1 MRDKPPK
8 EMAYEELLHKAE
20 AGAAA
25 LSPVVRLISQQI
37 SEVRATR
44 RLTKVI
50 LGIAI
55 VILAVGIASAVG
67 IAFIVIPLLTRN

>member
-1 MRDKPPK
+1 
-8 EMAYEELLHKAE
+8 MAEELAKETAHEELIRKAD
-20 AGAAA
+20 AGSAA

-37 SEVRATR
+37 SEVRATH
-44 RLTKVI
+44 RLTKLI

-55 VILAVGIASAVG
+55 ATLAVGIASAVG

>member
-1 MRDKPPK
+1 MRDEPPK

-50 LGIAI
+50 LGIAL

>member
-1 MRDKPPK
+1 MRDEPPK